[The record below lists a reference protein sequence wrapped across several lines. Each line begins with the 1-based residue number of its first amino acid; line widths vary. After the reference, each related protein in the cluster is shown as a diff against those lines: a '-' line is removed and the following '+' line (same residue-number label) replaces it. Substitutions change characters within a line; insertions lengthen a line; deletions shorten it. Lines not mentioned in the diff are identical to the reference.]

1 MRRFLLLLAGGALLL
16 FPILSM
22 AQSQQKV
29 LVTSKGAVTVTG
41 KVTDEQGNPLPG
53 ANVIIPDLDLGAATD
68 AQGNFRFTVPAKYAK
83 GQTVEIMARFIGYH
97 SLTKKIKL
105 SPGTVTV
112 DFPLALD
119 VLNMDAVVVTGVS
132 EGTPKKLLP
141 FSVARVSEEEIQ
153 KVPEQS
159 PLNAIQ
165 GKVAGVQIVQGTG
178 TPGDPNATDVKIRG
192 AVNIGTN
199 NAPMIIV
206 DGVILDGSSQI
217 DIDALDIESIEVV
230 KGAAAAALYGSRA
243 ANGVINIRTKRG
255 NQLSLGST
263 KILARSESG
272 FDQFNHSADDY
283 RSAHHE
289 FKLTPDGKYFV
300 DKDGNPLKDMDPW
313 EAYRRAVLE
322 NSNVQRVFQDNPYPI
337 PTYDQV
343 KQFFKPGQFVRNYFE
358 ISRRMPSGNLLL
370 SYGMLHEPGVIDGVK
385 GYRRNNVRLNLDQI
399 LRENLKMGLSVYYM
413 RSWRDNPR
421 GSLNP
426 FYSLMFMSPM
436 ANLKAKNPDG
446 TPYRI
451 DPDPK
456 SLEENPL
463 YASHNQD
470 LDFNRRSITSDFN
483 IRWSP
488 TTWFSLMGHIGYDR
502 SSRFNSYYYFKGF
515 KSIDMQNYPTGHYA
529 REHSFT
535 EAMNG
540 DLTGRIFKD
549 FGNLST
555 KNTFRYHY
563 EGSDYEYTYASGDN
577 LAVNGVKRLNI
588 ADPNQDYIS
597 SYTTRVRSVG
607 YYWESA
613 FNYSEKYLTNI
624 LLRYDGSS
632 LFGPEERYH
641 LYYRAGA
648 GWRLS
653 QEPWWFTDK
662 ITEFKLRAAYGTA
675 GSRPGFEDQ
684 YETFNVTGGSITKN
698 RLGNKKLKPAFSKEL
713 ELGLE
718 MAILDRISLETSY
731 SHRVTDD
738 QILTVPLPS
747 FYGYTSQVQNA
758 GTLVATSLEASL
770 NARLIERKDLNWNFA
785 LNISKVKEKITKLGP
800 PPWRTGPYNAFYIR
814 EGEENG
820 AMYGYRWLENTKDLQ
835 DRGNAFGI
843 TYDPKAFQK
852 NDDGYLVP
860 VGVGNTWQSGPGPDG
875 KVGTDDDLWGTKVV
889 VGTDADGNPVQMD
902 FGMPVKYYYKEGD
915 QVKSFVKIGHV
926 LPNFISNF
934 SSTLRWKG
942 LTVYALFSA
951 VVGGNIYNG
960 TRQWSYRELR
970 HKNVDQYGKPEG
982 KKKPIAYYSKL
993 YDTNKTNKEF
1003 VEDGT
1008 YLKLREFSVYYR
1020 FNRNQLLGFAG
1031 GFLGNVFHGL
1041 TLGFIGRNVF
1051 TLTNYSG
1058 FDPEVGN
1065 AEYRVDNFVYPHFR
1079 QFTFYIQ
1086 FEL

>member
-1 MRRFLLLLAGGALLL
+1 MRRFLLVLAGAALLL
-16 FPILSM
+16 FPILLP
-22 AQSQQKV
+22 AQSRQNV
-29 LVTSKGAVTVTG
+29 LATSKGAVTVTG
-41 KVTDEQGNPLPG
+41 KVTDKQGNPLPG
-53 ANVIIPDLDLGAATD
+53 ANIIISDLDLGAATNT
-68 AQGNFRFTVPAKYAK
+68 QGNYRFTVPPKYVK
-83 GQTVEIMARFIGYH
+83 GQTVEITARFIGYH

-105 SPGTVTV
+105 SPGSVKV
-112 DFPLALD
+112 DFALALD

-132 EGTPKKLLP
+132 ESTPKKLLP
-141 FSVARVSEEEIQ
+141 FSVSRVSEEQIQ
-153 KVPEQS
+153 KVPEQN
-159 PLNAIQ
+159 PLRSIQ
-165 GKVAGVQIVQGTG
+165 GKVSGVEVVQGTG
-178 TPGDPNATDVKIRG
+178 TPGSGADIKIRG

-206 DGVILDGSSQI
+206 DGVILDASSQV
-217 DIDALDIESIEVV
+217 DIDALDIQDIEVV
-230 KGAAAAALYGSRA
+230 KGAAAAAIYGSRA

-255 NQLSLGST
+255 SNLSLGAT
-263 KILARSESG
+263 KILARSEAG
-272 FDQFNHSADDY
+272 FDQFPFTANDY

-300 DKDGNPLKDMDPW
+300 DKDGNPLTGDPW
-313 EAYRRAVLE
+313 EAYRRAVLD
-322 NSNVQRVFQDNPYPI
+322 NSNVKRCFQDNPYPI

-343 KQFFKPGQFVRNYFE
+343 KQFFRPGRFVRNYFE
-358 ISRRMPSGNLLL
+358 ISRRVPTGNIML
-370 SYGMLHEPGVIDGVK
+370 SYGILHEPGVIDGVT
-385 GYRRNNVRLNLDQI
+385 GYRRSNVRLNMDQKM
-399 LRENLKMGLSVYYM
+399 RENLKLGMSTYYM
-413 RSWRDNPR
+413 RSWRDNPQ
-421 GSLNP
+421 GSINP

-436 ANLKAKNPDG
+436 ANLKAPNPDG

-470 LDFNRRSITSDFN
+470 LDFNRRGLVSDFN
-483 IRWSP
+483 LSWNP
-488 TTWFSLMGHIGYDR
+488 MTWLSIQGHMGYNR
-502 SSRFNSYYYFKGF
+502 ATRFNTYYYFKGF
-515 KSIDMQNYPTGHYA
+515 KSIDMQNYPTGHYE
-529 REHSFT
+529 RRHYISES
-535 EAMNG
+535 MNT
-540 DLTGRIFKD
+540 DVTARIFRD

-555 KNTFRYHY
+555 KNTLRYHSEKY
-563 EGSDYEYTYASGDN
+563 DYEYTRAQGDN
-577 LAVNGVKRLNI
+577 LAVNGVRRLNI
-588 ADPNQDYIS
+588 VDPDQDYVA
-597 SYTTRVRSVG
+597 SYTSKIRSVG

-613 FNYSEKYLTNI
+613 FNYSEKYLANF

-632 LFGPEERYH
+632 LFGPEQRYH
-641 LYYRAGA
+641 LYYRAGL

-713 ELGLE
+713 ELGVE
-718 MAILDRISLETSY
+718 MAFLDRISFETSY

-747 FYGYTSQVQNA
+747 FFGYTSQVQNA
-758 GTLVATSLEASL
+758 GTLVATSLEASI
-770 NARLIERKDLNWNFA
+770 NARLIERKDLGWNFS
-785 LNISKVKEKITKLGP
+785 LNFSRVRETITKLGP
-800 PPWRTGPYNAFYIR
+800 PPWRTGPYNAFYVR

-820 AMYGYRWLENTKDLQ
+820 AMYGYRWLENTKDLNDLAQ
-835 DRGNAFGI
+835 ANGV
-843 TYDPKAFQK
+843 TYDPKAFQV

-860 VGVGNTWQSGPGPDG
+860 VGNGNTWQSGPGADG

-889 VGTDADGNPVQMD
+889 VGTDANGNPIKMD
-902 FGMPVKYYYKEGD
+902 FGMPVKYKYLEGD

-926 LPNFISNF
+926 LPDFISNF

-942 LTVYALFSA
+942 FTFYALFSA
-951 VVGGNIYNG
+951 VVGGDIYNG

-1003 VEDGT
+1003 VENGT
-1008 YLKLREFSVYYR
+1008 YLKLRELSIYYR
-1020 FNRNQLLGFAG
+1020 FNRNALLSFAG
-1031 GFLGNVFHGL
+1031 GYLGQVFQGL

-1051 TLTNYSG
+1051 TLTGYSG

-1079 QFTFYIQ
+1079 QFTFYVQ
-1086 FEL
+1086 VEL